1 MIGLLSGRIMDAVI
15 SDIHGNL
22 EALDAVLDAIR
33 QLDALRIIC
42 LGDLV
47 CYGPDSLECVRRSAA
62 WDVVL
67 AGDWD
72 LAMSDH
78 DPTQWTPTTNEHID
92 WVRGQFLEA
101 HDSAALQ
108 GILGSYRRA
117 LIENG
122 LHFTH
127 GTPNDVREWVFPED
141 VYTPLKLNRIAN
153 TFDRACICGHSHIQG
168 VFKRNDRSEWE
179 FVQPVVE
186 ESYELRTDQK
196 TIVTA
201 GSVGQPRDEDPR
213 ACFLTI
219 DGDSVTFHRVGYNVA
234 VTVDKIRSIPEID
247 NMHGERLLIG
257 R

>member
-1 MIGLLSGRIMDAVI
+1 MMDAVI

-22 EALDAVLDAIR
+22 EALDAVYDAID
-33 QLDALRIIC
+33 QLGATRIIC

-72 LAMSDH
+72 VAMLDH
-78 DPTQWTPTTNEHID
+78 DPTQWNPTINEHIE
-92 WVRGQFLEA
+92 WVRNQFHA
-101 HDSAALQ
+101 ASDSTALLD
-108 GILGSYRRA
+108 ILRSYQRA
-117 LIENG
+117 FVEHG
-122 LHFTH
+122 RHFTH

-141 VYTPLKLNRIAN
+141 VYDPKKLNRIAKQ
-153 TFDRACICGHSHIQG
+153 FDTVCICGHSHIQG

-179 FVQPVVE
+179 FVQPVVGE
-186 ESYELRTDQK
+186 RYELETEQK

-201 GSVGQPRDEDPR
+201 GSVGQPRDDDPR
-213 ACFLTI
+213 ASFLTI
-219 DGDSVTFHRVGYNVA
+219 DGDSVTFHRIAYNVTA
-234 VTVDKIRSIPEID
+234 TVDKIRSIPEID
-247 NMHGERLLIG
+247 NMHGERLLVG